1 MRAVRRA
8 AWIGLG
14 VGVIVLLGGL
24 ALVEGS
30 AIAAGDWWLA
40 REPWIGV
47 GLQLTVIGLGL
58 VPVFTLVLLLA
69 EPLGWWRLLSFPPA
83 FVVGFLWFLW
93 LAIGLP
99 TTGHGGPETD
109 IAAILYSVP
118 ELLVTVVVGT
128 VLMALPLAVV
138 LARRARERRHA

>member
-1 MRAVRRA
+1 MHAVRRA
-8 AWIGLG
+8 SWIGLG
-14 VGVIVLLGGL
+14 VGVVLLLGGL

-30 AIAAGDWWLA
+30 ALAAGDWWLA
-40 REPWIGV
+40 REPWIGA
-47 GLQLTVIGLGL
+47 GLDLTVIGLAL
-58 VPVFTLVLLLA
+58 VPVFALILVLA
-69 EPLGWWRLLSFPPA
+69 EPLGWWRLVSFPPA

-93 LAIGLP
+93 LAIGVP

-128 VLMALPLAVV
+128 VLMTLPLAVL
-138 LARRARERRHA
+138 LARRAWDRRRA